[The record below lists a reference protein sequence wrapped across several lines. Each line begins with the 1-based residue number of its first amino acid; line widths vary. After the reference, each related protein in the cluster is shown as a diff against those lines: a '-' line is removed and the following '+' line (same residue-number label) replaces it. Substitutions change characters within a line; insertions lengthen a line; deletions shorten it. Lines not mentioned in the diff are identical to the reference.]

1 MSLLSLLYV
10 TMVIM
15 ITVVNKYRVGIV
27 GVAFHHSGIIATT
40 YSPAMTL
47 LMEHV
52 IFTGMTGRLLNLK

>member
-1 MSLLSLLYV
+1 
-10 TMVIM
+10 MVIM